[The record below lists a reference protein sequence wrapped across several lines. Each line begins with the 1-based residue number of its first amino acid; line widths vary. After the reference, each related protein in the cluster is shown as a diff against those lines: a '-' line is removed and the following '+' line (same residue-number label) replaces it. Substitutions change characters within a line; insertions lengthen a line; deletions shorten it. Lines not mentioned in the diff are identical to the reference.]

1 MRVGIVALLH
11 ESNTFISQPTTWQ
24 HFEQNLLLVGEAV
37 RERLADTHHEI
48 GGFFAGLRDH
58 GIEAVP
64 IFAAR
69 ATPYGTIQAETFER
83 LLKAMFEQLSAA
95 GSLDGILAAPHG
107 ATVSERF
114 PDADGHWLAEVRRR
128 MGPTSPIIATLD
140 PHANLS
146 PLMVQSTD
154 ALIAYR
160 SNPHLDQ
167 RARGLEAAT
176 LMARTLRGEVRPTQA
191 ATFPPLAIN
200 IERQLTSEAHIRPLY
215 ELADAMLRRES
226 VLSNSILLG
235 FPYADVAE
243 VGSAA
248 VVVTNDAPTLAAEL
262 ATQLG
267 AYLWTHRDDF
277 DGRLIGMDE
286 ALERSAKLEGPIC
299 LLDMGDNAGGGSP
312 ADSTHLAHAIRR
324 HAIAPAFICLFD
336 PDSVNQARAAGIGAG
351 CTMRLGGKTDQLHG
365 EPLGGEFTVVGL
377 YDGKFVE
384 SQPRHGGFTYC
395 DQGPTAVV
403 RDDQGLTVMLT
414 TLRMPPF
421 SLQQLL
427 TCRIQPSEYHVLVAK
442 GVNAPVAAYQPV
454 CKHLLRVNTPG
465 CTTADMRLLNFHH
478 RRRPMFPFERDFD
491 WQPTAENYSARSE

>member
-243 VGSAA
+243 VGSA
-248 VVVTNDAPTLAAEL
+248 
-262 ATQLG
+262 
-267 AYLWTHRDDF
+267 
-277 DGRLIGMDE
+277 
-286 ALERSAKLEGPIC
+286 
-299 LLDMGDNAGGGSP
+299 
-312 ADSTHLAHAIRR
+312 
-324 HAIAPAFICLFD
+324 
-336 PDSVNQARAAGIGAG
+336 SV
-351 CTMRLGGKTDQLHG
+351 
-365 EPLGGEFTVVGL
+365 
-377 YDGKFVE
+377 
-384 SQPRHGGFTYC
+384 
-395 DQGPTAVV
+395 
-403 RDDQGLTVMLT
+403 
-414 TLRMPPF
+414 
-421 SLQQLL
+421 
-427 TCRIQPSEYHVLVAK
+427 
-442 GVNAPVAAYQPV
+442 
-454 CKHLLRVNTPG
+454 
-465 CTTADMRLLNFHH
+465 
-478 RRRPMFPFERDFD
+478 
-491 WQPTAENYSARSE
+491 